1 MSKLVKHLSV
11 YQQYKQFIFNFY
23 FIKNKRINF
32 TMEKRKTKNMVIF
45 KMTFFLKKYK
55 YKKDKIYIR
64 IYISFNTSIASASA
78 CFSSG
83 SHPYL

>member
-55 YKKDKIYIR
+55 YKKDKINIK
-64 IYISFNTSIASASA
+64 I
-78 CFSSG
+78 
-83 SHPYL
+83 